1 MMKSLC
7 TMSSVMLCFFLFSY
21 VFIPILP
28 ASLLDF
34 LTAPTP
40 FLMGVHTSYQN
51 ELPEMVECL
60 IFYYYYFYGEFQ
72 LFLRLLSS
80 LILFWKKLKCI
91 YLQILTVHS
100 YEEFLSIFFKY
111 FLFQFLSKPLHLYF
125 SLTLSMSI
133 LMRDMLLFL
142 IQFIYLQFQ
151 NRIIHKFL
159 THWKW

>member
-60 IFYYYYFYGEFQ
+60 IF
-72 LFLRLLSS
+72 FL
-80 LILFWKKLKCI
+80 
-91 YLQILTVHS
+91 
-100 YEEFLSIFFKY
+100 
-111 FLFQFLSKPLHLYF
+111 
-125 SLTLSMSI
+125 
-133 LMRDMLLFL
+133 LLFL
-142 IQFIYLQFQ
+142 WRVSTLLKIIVIFNIVLKEVKMYLFT
-151 NRIIHKFL
+151 NIDSAFL
-159 THWKW
+159 